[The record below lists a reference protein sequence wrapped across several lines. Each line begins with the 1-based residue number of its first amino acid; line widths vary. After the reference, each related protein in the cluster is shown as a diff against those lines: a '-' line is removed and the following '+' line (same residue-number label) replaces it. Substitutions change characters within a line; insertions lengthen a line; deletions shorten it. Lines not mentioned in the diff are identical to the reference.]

1 MLILKGRYLME
12 SHVMTLDEKLAYLE
26 SKSYSGNDLG
36 VTYTKNKTT
45 FKVWSP
51 LAEKVVVNL
60 YQTGDSAENS
70 LIQSYPLTHENNV
83 WTASL
88 AGDFEGLFYT
98 YTITVSGT
106 SNETMDIHATAAG
119 VNGNRAAIID
129 FDKTNPENWAE
140 DDHVTQQQITDAFI
154 WEVHVADFSSDE
166 HSGISLENQ
175 GKYLAFTELGTTY
188 KNEKEFST
196 GVDHLSKLGVN
207 YVHLLPVFDFEND
220 EEGSDYNWGYDP
232 KNYNVPEGRYSSDPR
247 DPSARIREFKQM
259 VQSLHAQ
266 DIGVVLDVVYN
277 HTLDTETSSFNLTV
291 PDYYYRQT
299 DTGEFAD
306 GSACGNETASDR
318 SMMRKYMV
326 DSILYW
332 ASEYH
337 LDGFRFDLMGL
348 HDVETMNAIRTAL
361 NEKGLQHVIL
371 YGEPWDAGSNEI
383 KTPNIPANKGNASHF
398 MDGIAIF
405 NDDFRDPVKGSVFNK
420 TDGGFLQGQNGIDF
434 HDADVMAG
442 ISANTIGAAASE
454 YELADKTWARNPAQ
468 VVSYN
473 SAHDNL
479 SLYDKLVE
487 STFDEPYFGRNDWVI
502 QINKL
507 AAALLFTSQGTLFM
521 QAGEEFGRTKF
532 GDENSFV
539 SSIDVNKLDWSL
551 LKTNSDL
558 VDYYRGLSQIRRKF
572 TPLRDATAQTAKA
585 MAFSR
590 DSIENL
596 IAYTIPNSYAGES
609 DWKWMAVILNSSG
622 ETHEVTLESHTDEL
636 PTHWTIVANKDH
648 AGLEALGTVEGST
661 MTIEPHSALILV
673 S

>member
-1 MLILKGRYLME
+1 ME
-12 SHVMTLDEKLAYLE
+12 SNILTLEEKLAYLE

-45 FKVWSP
+45 FNVWSP

-60 YQTGDSAENS
+60 YQTGDSNENS
-70 LIQSYPLTHENNV
+70 LIQSYPLIHESNV
-83 WTASL
+83 WTTSL
-88 AGDFEGLFYT
+88 AGDFENQFYT
-98 YTITVSGT
+98 YTITIDGQ
-106 SNETMDIHATAAG
+106 SNETMDVHAKAAG

-140 DDHVTQQQITDAFI
+140 DDHVTQRDITDAVI
-154 WEVHVADFSSDE
+154 WEVHVADFSADE
-166 HSGISLENQ
+166 HSGISPENQ
-175 GKYLAFTELGTTY
+175 GKYLAFTESGTTY
-188 KNEKEFST
+188 KNEKKFTT
-196 GVDHLSKLGVN
+196 GVDYLKELGVN

-232 KNYNVPEGRYSSDPR
+232 KNYNVPEGRYSSDPK
-247 DPSARIREFKQM
+247 DPLSRIREFKQM

-266 DIGVVLDVVYN
+266 EIGVVLDVVYN
-277 HTLDTETSSFNLTV
+277 HTLETKSSSFNLTV

-299 DTGEFAD
+299 DMGEFAD

-332 ASEYH
+332 AIEYH

-348 HDVETMNAIRTAL
+348 HDIETMNAIRTAL
-361 NEKGLQHVIL
+361 NDNGLKQVIL
-371 YGEPWDAGSNEI
+371 YGEPWDAGSNELAA
-383 KTPNIPANKGNASHF
+383 PNLPANKSNAAHF

-420 TDGGFLQGQNGIDF
+420 TDGGFLQGQNGNDF
-434 HDADVMAG
+434 HDVDVMAG
-442 ISANTIGAAASE
+442 ICANTMGAAASE
-454 YELADKTWARNPAQ
+454 YELADKTWARTPSQ
-468 VVSYN
+468 VVTYN

-479 SLYDKLVE
+479 TLYDKLVE
-487 STFDEPYFGRNDWVI
+487 STFDEPYFGRNDWII

-507 AAALLFTSQGTLFM
+507 AAALLFTSQGALFM
-521 QAGEEFGRTKF
+521 QAGEEFGRTKL

-539 SSIDVNKLDWSL
+539 SSVDVNKLDWSL
-551 LKTNSDL
+551 SKTNSDL
-558 VDYYRGLSQIRRKF
+558 VDYYRGLSSIRHKF
-572 TPLRDATAQTAKA
+572 APLRDATAQTAKSIT
-585 MAFSR
+585 FSR

-596 IAYTIPNSYAGES
+596 IAYTIPNPYARED
-609 DWKWMAVILNSSG
+609 DWRWMTVVLNSSDKMQKI
-622 ETHEVTLESHTDEL
+622 TLEGHTGEL
-636 PTHWTIVANKDH
+636 PANWTIVADKDH
-648 AGLEALGTVEGST
+648 AGLEALKTVEGNT

>member
-1 MLILKGRYLME
+1 MGSNVL
-12 SHVMTLDEKLAYLE
+12 TLEEKIVYLE
-26 SKSYSGNDLG
+26 SKSYSDNDLG
-36 VTYTKNKTT
+36 VTYTKNQTT

-60 YQTGDSAENS
+60 YQTGDCQEDS
-70 LIQSYPLTHENNV
+70 LIQSYPLTHANNV
-83 WTASL
+83 WSASL
-88 AGDFEGLFYT
+88 DGDFENTFYT
-98 YTITVSGT
+98 YTLTIDGQST
-106 SNETMDIHATAAG
+106 ETIDVYAKAAG

-129 FDKTNPENWAE
+129 FDKTNPENWSE
-140 DDHVTQQQITDAFI
+140 DEHVTQQQITDAFI
-154 WEVHVADFSSDE
+154 WEVHVGDFSSDKN
-166 HSGISLENQ
+166 SGISPENQ

-188 KNEKEFST
+188 KNEQEYST
-196 GVDHLSKLGVN
+196 GVDYLKELGVN
-207 YVHLLPVFDFEND
+207 YVHLLPVYDFEND
-220 EEGSDYNWGYDP
+220 EEGSQYNWGYDP

-266 DIGVVLDVVYN
+266 NIGVVLDVVYN
-277 HTLDTETSSFNLTV
+277 HTLETEKSSLNVTV

-318 SMMRKYMV
+318 AMMRKYMV
-326 DSILYW
+326 DSVLYW
-332 ASEYH
+332 ATEYH

-348 HDVETMNAIRTAL
+348 HDVETMNSIRTAL
-361 NEKGLQHVIL
+361 NENGLEDVII

-383 KTPNIPANKGNASHF
+383 TLPNIAANKANVSHF

-405 NDDFRDPVKGSVFNK
+405 NDDFRDPVKGSVFLK
-420 TDGGFLQGQNGIDF
+420 SEGGFLQGQNGQNFYDV
-434 HDADVMAG
+434 DVMAG

-487 STFDEPYFGRNDWVI
+487 STFEKPYFERNDWVI
-502 QINKL
+502 QLNKL
-507 AAALLFTSQGTLFM
+507 AATLLFTSQGALFM
-521 QAGEEFGRTKF
+521 QAGEEFGRTKL
-532 GDENSFV
+532 GDENSFI
-539 SSIDVNKLDWSL
+539 SSMAINQLDWSL
-551 LKTNSDL
+551 RKSNNDL
-558 VDYYRGLSQIRRKF
+558 VEYYRGLNHIRRKF
-572 TPLRDATAQTAKA
+572 HPLRDATAQTAKA
-585 MAFSR
+585 LTFSR

-596 IAYTIPNSYAGES
+596 IAYTIPNPQASEG
-609 DWKWMAVILNSSG
+609 DWKWMAVVLNTST
-622 ETHEVTLESHTDEL
+622 ETHDITLEAHTGEL
-636 PTHWTIVANKDH
+636 PNDWKIIADNNH
-648 AGLEALGTVEGST
+648 AGLDTLGTVNGNT
-661 MTIEPHSALILV
+661 LAVEPHSAFILV